1 MVYFLIC
8 ISEEFLGLERCSM
21 QLLTFTLG
29 QQQYGIDT
37 RSIVEVLPFISA
49 NPVPQQGE
57 EIRGLV
63 RYRGNLVPVIDL
75 CQLIADRPCQLR
87 LGTRTVV
94 VRTAP
99 IESNQESSL
108 FAITAED
115 VVGMSTTVADV
126 ETPEHSESFIGP
138 IVDIENTT
146 NEKKALQII
155 LVNQLGN
162 NENLQTLMSYTR
174 QETGQDKKGEPDHK
188 R

>member
-1 MVYFLIC
+1 
-8 ISEEFLGLERCSM
+8 
-21 QLLTFTLG
+21 
-29 QQQYGIDT
+29 
-37 RSIVEVLPFISA
+37 
-49 NPVPQQGE
+49 
-57 EIRGLV
+57 
-63 RYRGNLVPVIDL
+63 
-75 CQLIADRPCQLR
+75 
-87 LGTRTVV
+87 
-94 VRTAP
+94 
-99 IESNQESSL
+99 
-108 FAITAED
+108 
-115 VVGMSTTVADV
+115 MSTTVADV